1 MSYSNGSNTWPTGA
15 VDIGAT
21 YGPRKVGGSRGE
33 FRTGGVIKE
42 AVFEIAAG
50 TADLPYTYDL
60 PSFYLIEDITLEVEV
75 AFAATSTA
83 NFTLN
88 GGAGLTTALPLAVKA
103 ITKPATTGLG
113 NLSGTDSL
121 TSYPVVLTPNAAALA
136 SAVGKARLVIRYRQA

>member
-75 AFAATSTA
+75 AFATSSTA
-83 NFTLN
+83 NFTFA
-88 GGAGLTTALPLAVKA
+88 GGSGLTTALALATKA
-103 ITKPATTGLG
+103 ITKPALTGLT
-113 NLSGTDSL
+113 NLSGTDSAA
-121 TSYPVVLTPNAAALA
+121 SYPLVVTPNSNALA